1 MFLIPKIGLE
11 AALNL
16 RIEGDILR
24 FGDEIIEK
32 LLVLG
37 FQGGLLRLIAGLR
50 QTAICLL
57 ALRQRQGLDIGF
69 IRSGKRI
76 GLLLLLALQETL
88 EYLDYVEPAVE
99 QGLLPQLVAFQILG
113 LNT

>member
-1 MFLIPKIGLE
+1 ME

-16 RIEGDILR
+16 RIEGDFLR

-37 FQGGLLRLIAGLR
+37 FQGGLVRLIARLR
-50 QTAICLL
+50 HTAICLL

-69 IRSGKRI
+69 IRSGERI
-76 GLLLLLALQETL
+76 RLLLLLALQVAL
-88 EYLDYVEPAVE
+88 EY
-99 QGLLPQLVAFQILG
+99 
-113 LNT
+113 